1 MDQNKR
7 RTLKLMA
14 GIGTASVGATS
25 ASAIAATAVSGSAS
39 ATSSATDESPLAND
53 SCGHLKIQII
63 TGRSVPEDTVIFV
76 NDTSNDILV
85 SEFLPGLVTQ
95 NNQMIDLNSL
105 LANGDIIVKPGYP
118 VASKAARW
126 EVLSLDSGDSYLW
139 CDTAVSTLPNSE
151 TGIININAAIV
162 NGRAMLTAEQEE
174 LAFS

>member
-1 MDQNKR
+1 MDQSKR

-14 GIGTASVGATS
+14 GVSTATIGTLAAPGVNGGVFTASSTS
-25 ASAIAATAVSGSAS
+25 VARGVK
-39 ATSSATDESPLAND
+39 NN

-63 TGRSVPEDTVIFV
+63 TGRTAPEDTVIFV
-76 NDTSNDILV
+76 NDTSNEILV
-85 SEFLPGLVTQ
+85 SEFLPGLITQ

-105 LANGDIIVKPGYP
+105 LTDGDLLVKPGYP

-126 EVLSLDSGDSYLW
+126 ELLSMDSSNSYLW
-139 CDTAVSTLPNSE
+139 CDTAVSPLNNSD

-162 NGRAMLTAEQEE
+162 NGRAMLTAEHNE

>member
-7 RTLKLMA
+7 RTLKLLA
-14 GIGTASVGATS
+14 AASTTS
-25 ASAIAATAVSGSAS
+25 ISAMAATAVSTTTAS
-39 ATSSATDESPLAND
+39 AASTTSIQENN

-63 TGRSVPEDTVIFV
+63 TGRVAPEDTVILV
-76 NDTSNDILV
+76 NDTNQEVLV
-85 SEFLPGLVTQ
+85 SEFLPGLITQ

-105 LANGDIIVKPGYP
+105 LANGSIRVKPGYP

-139 CDTAVSTLPNSE
+139 CDNAVSRLPNSE
-151 TGIININAAIV
+151 TGLININAAIV

-174 LAFS
+174 LSFS